1 MLVIG
6 TTDTF
11 IILVNKDI
19 IKLSAVMLVVS
30 PAANHPSPI
39 ICLTVSIIAVRKQN

>member
-11 IILVNKDI
+11 IILVNKDF
-19 IKLSAVMLVVS
+19 IKLSAVMFVVS
-30 PAANHPSPI
+30 PADNNPSPI
-39 ICLTVSIIAVRKQN
+39 IFLTVSIKAVRKQN